1 MSERR
6 RRILPK
12 RWSKLATAAT
22 IVWVLFV
29 WFEIQGDYSHP
40 LAQLMFLVPLGG
52 WIAMIAIAK
61 VFGMEEEVEEKPKKK
76 RDA

>member
-1 MSERR
+1 
-6 RRILPK
+6 
-12 RWSKLATAAT
+12 
-22 IVWVLFV
+22 
-29 WFEIQGDYSHP
+29 
-40 LAQLMFLVPLGG
+40 MFLVPLGG